1 MGGLNCLQ
9 GLSLLVNYF
18 KITPQDF
25 ERISQVLADKN
36 LSQEVNFQ
44 QFKTSS
50 LIFMIVGLIFLAS
63 GLGVILRKEWARKMT
78 LYFSFAIIIMI
89 LVASLAQPASV
100 GFFMTFVIY
109 FGIIIF
115 YFTNKRVGDYFI
127 KPLRKEE
134 G

>member
-36 LSQEVNFQ
+36 LPQEVTFQ
-44 QFKTSS
+44 QLKASS
-50 LIFMIVGLIFLAS
+50 AIFMIAGLIFLVS

-78 LYFSFAIIIMI
+78 LFFSFAVIIMI

-100 GFFMTFVIY
+100 GFFMAFIVY

-115 YFTNKRVGDYFI
+115 YFTNKKIGNYFI
-127 KPLRKEE
+127 S
-134 G
+134 